1 MNETNSMKQIVSV
14 TEVARMCG
22 LSRARFYQLMREGI
36 FPNPSRNPETRR
48 PFFTCEQQEQCLQIR
63 RTNQGAN
70 GKAVMFYGF
79 RAPGPQQPTKRK
91 RLPNSKSSRNTAS
104 RDPVVTDLRHG
115 LTQLGIT
122 GIDDARVRQAL
133 AESYRDG
140 HVDVDGAE
148 LLRTVFARLSQE
160 DA

>member
-1 MNETNSMKQIVSV
+1 MNETNLTKQIVSV
-14 TEVARMCG
+14 TEMARMCG
-22 LSRARFYQLMREGI
+22 LSRARFYQLMNDGI
-36 FPNPSRNPETRR
+36 FPSPSRNPETNR
-48 PFFTCEQQEQCLQIR
+48 PFFDQEQQEQCLQVR

-79 RAPGPQQPTKRK
+79 RAPGPQQPAKRK
-91 RLPNSKSSRNTAS
+91 RLPNSKSSRNTAN

-122 GIDDARVRQAL
+122 GIDDARIRQAL
-133 AESYRDG
+133 IDTYPDG
-140 HVDVDGAE
+140 HLGIDGAE